1 MALYS
6 EYNLSSNKGA
16 CMGLSRLS
24 PALIGGII
32 LVLVGGGI
40 AAYFVAVN
48 SGDLA
53 GNATE
58 TDDFQIGV

>member
-6 EYNLSSNKGA
+6 EYNLSNNTGA

-32 LVLVGGGI
+32 LILVGGGI
-40 AAYFVAVN
+40 AAYFVAGS
-48 SGDLA
+48 SGNLV
-53 GNATE
+53 GNGTE